1 MSWQKISSKTVY
13 KSPYLSLRED
23 RVVQPDGNEGIY
35 NVLER
40 VPFVCIFALRGE
52 DIFLVLQYRYPLQ
65 CISLEIPEGAL
76 EKGETPEDAAR
87 RELKEEIGKR
97 PGSLEQIGFL
107 YIGPGLTCQ
116 KMFVFVATELTDC
129 EVRRESTEK
138 DMEVVKIS
146 FREFERKI
154 NEGKIFDAP
163 TVASYGL
170 FKSCRS
176 VG

>member
-1 MSWQKISSKTVY
+1 M
-13 KSPYLSLRED
+13 
-23 RVVQPDGNEGIY
+23 VQPDGNEGIY

-40 VPFVCIFALRGE
+40 VPFVCTLCIERG
-52 DIFLVLQYRYPLQ
+52 RYISRFTVPLSSQ

-138 DMEVVKIS
+138 IWK
-146 FREFERKI
+146 
-154 NEGKIFDAP
+154 
-163 TVASYGL
+163 
-170 FKSCRS
+170 
-176 VG
+176 